1 MVIRREDR
9 EVRMLTFDPRGA
21 GRLSR
26 RRLLAGS
33 LTATMVVALPS
44 FASACSPSRAPAAAT
59 PAAEQAAPTAA
70 SLATVRVGTLG
81 TIGDAGWWLAQDG
94 GYLRDQGLDFVN
106 TAFTNA
112 PDQISPLANGQLDVG
127 GGAISA
133 GLFNAIARGIP
144 LKAVADKASD
154 RPGHG
159 TVGLLVRQDLW
170 DSGKIVS
177 PADVKGLRIG
187 IASKGVAVETSLNN
201 FLQTG
206 GISVQDLDVVAL
218 SFPDQVTALAQ
229 GGIDLALTPEPSL
242 TTAAARGFAHIWL
255 RSDAMLAGHITAAL
269 MYSPKFAAEQTSL
282 AQRLMVAYLH
292 GVRDYNDAFFKNVAG
307 ARSKAIEAFIKYTP
321 LKDPAVYEQ
330 IVYTGLDP
338 DGKIPL
344 DSLEKDQEYFVGSA
358 QQQQRINLGD
368 VLDMS
373 FAEDAVRRLGPY
385 G

>member
-1 MVIRREDR
+1 MI
-9 EVRMLTFDPRGA
+9 T
-21 GRLSR
+21 R
-26 RRLLAGS
+26 RRLLTSSFTTVMA
-33 LTATMVVALPS
+33 AALGPTL
-44 FASACSPSRAPAAAT
+44 AACTAPATAPT
-59 PAAEQAAPTAA
+59 PAAVSAAPTVA

-81 TIGDAGWWLAQDG
+81 TIGDAGWWLALEG
-94 GYLRDQGLDFVN
+94 GYFRDQGINFES

-112 PDQISPLANGQLDVG
+112 PDQIAPLANGQLDVG

-133 GLFNAIARGIP
+133 GLFNAIGRGIP

-170 DSGKIVS
+170 DGGTITG
-177 PADVKGLRIG
+177 PADLKGRKIG
-187 IASKGVAVETSLNN
+187 IASKGVAVETSLNA
-201 FLQTG
+201 FLQRG
-206 GISVQDLDVVAL
+206 GISVEDLEVVTL

-229 GGIDLALTPEPSL
+229 KGIDLALTPEPSL
-242 TTAAARGFAHIWL
+242 TTAASSGVAHIWL
-255 RSDAMLAGHITAAL
+255 RSDAMLSGHITAVV
-269 MYSPKFAAEQTSL
+269 MYSPKFVAEQASI
-282 AQRLMVAYLH
+282 AQRLMLVYLH
-292 GVRDYNDAFFKNVAG
+292 GVRDYNDAFFKDDAG
-307 ARSKAIEAFIKYTP
+307 ARSRAIEAFLKYTP
-321 LKDPAVYEQ
+321 LKDRAVYDK

-344 DSLEKDQEYFVGSA
+344 DSLEKDQEYFVGSG

-373 FAEDAVRRLGPY
+373 YAQDASRTLGSY